1 MPPPHPGDE
10 PRLAADIGLAGSD
23 KSKVDALEMAHHKVK
38 RVLMKKDREFHQAY
52 FECVGTEKNSD
63 SILVLLQE
71 NKNEIE
77 RMTFAFFNQVAGYCN
92 ASQKASLREFIL
104 TRLVE
109 MGPPGRP
116 RP

>member
-1 MPPPHPGDE
+1 MPPPHPGDR
-10 PRLAADIGLAGSD
+10 PRLAAEIGLTGSN
-23 KSKVDALEMAHHKVK
+23 KRKVDVLEMAHHKEK
-38 RVLMKKDREFHQAY
+38 HVLMKKDREFHQAY
-52 FECVGTEKNSD
+52 FECIGTNRNSD
-63 SILVLLQE
+63 SILTMLQE

-77 RMTFAFFNQVAGYCN
+77 RMTFAFFDEVAGYCDE
-92 ASQKASLREFIL
+92 SQKANLREFIL